1 MKLAFCL
8 YKYSPFGGMQ
18 RNFLKIA
25 KECADRGHK
34 VVVYTMDWQGEQ
46 PDFLEIVQV
55 QLSAINSTRKYKKFS
70 AWLGRNLNNESIDLM
85 VGFNKM
91 PGLDVYYCGDPC
103 YEYKSRNLRPW
114 WYRYTPRY
122 KHFSKFEKAVF
133 KPGSMVDILMFSPIQ
148 KKLFQRFYDT
158 ESSRINMLP
167 PGIARDR
174 CVPANFADIRE
185 CFRKEFELDAG
196 DILLLQ
202 IGSGFRT
209 KGLDRSLRAISALPL
224 ELRSRTQLYV
234 IGQDDPKEFISLA
247 KSLGISNMVTFF
259 SGRDDVPRFLQGA
272 DVLLH
277 PSYAENTGGVILEA
291 IVAGLPSLVTDVC
304 GYAHYVKKAKAGIL
318 LESPYSQ
325 TVYNSRL
332 EEMLLADKLKWRE
345 NGINFSKEADIY
357 DMPVKAADVVD
368 RVIERKWAAKNRMD
382 RVE

>member
-8 YKYSPFGGMQ
+8 YKYFPFGGMQ

-25 KECADRGHK
+25 KECVDRGHK

-46 PDFLEIVQV
+46 PDFLEIVKV

-70 AWLGRNLNNESIDLM
+70 AWLNQNLNNESIDLM

-114 WYRYTPRY
+114 WYRFTRRY
-122 KHFSKFEKAVF
+122 RHFSKFEKAVF
-133 KPGSMVDILMFSPIQ
+133 ERGSMVDILMFSPIQ
-148 KKLFQRFYDT
+148 KKLFQSFYDT

-174 CVPANFADIRE
+174 CAPPNFGDIRE
-185 CFRKEFELDAG
+185 RFRKEFELDAG

-224 ELRSRTQLYV
+224 KLRSRTQLYV

-247 KSLGISNMVTFF
+247 RSLGISGLVTFF

>member
-8 YKYSPFGGMQ
+8 YKYFPFGGMQ

-148 KKLFQRFYDT
+148 KKLFQGFYDT

-368 RVIERKWAAKNRMD
+368 RVIERKWTAKNRMD